1 MKKILKKFNSA
12 GSLLDYFCGWIF
24 YCFGFRFAVGV
35 LVSRFACGN
44 DYR

>member
-1 MKKILKKFNSA
+1 MKKILKN
-12 GSLLDYFCGWIF
+12 LIPLDLYWITF
-24 YCFGFRFAVGV
+24 RFGFRFAVGV